1 MMLKY
6 VVFDFD
12 GTLVDS
18 QDIFVPIYNQLAEK
32 HGYKTVKEEDIE
44 PLRKLSVPERCRK
57 LHVPLYKLPIL
68 ALEFY
73 KLYQPAIKDL
83 VLFYGMKE
91 VLDELH
97 EKGYGIAVISS
108 NSEEHIR
115 AFLHNNRIENIQE
128 VFCSKNLFGKDKI
141 IKKFLKEKK
150 LTEADMLY
158 VGDEQRD
165 IVACKKAGVNVIW
178 VGWGYDVLET
188 VKEDF
193 PDYMVNTPNEIL
205 HVVASVY

>member
-1 MMLKY
+1 
-6 VVFDFD
+6 
-12 GTLVDS
+12 
-18 QDIFVPIYNQLAEK
+18 
-32 HGYKTVKEEDIE
+32 EE
-44 PLRKLSVPERCRK
+44 V
-57 LHVPLYKLPIL
+57 Y
-68 ALEFY
+68 
-73 KLYQPAIKDL
+73 
-83 VLFYGMKE
+83 
-91 VLDELH
+91 
-97 EKGYGIAVISS
+97 
-108 NSEEHIR
+108 
-115 AFLHNNRIENIQE
+115 
-128 VFCSKNLFGKDKI
+128 CSKNLFGKDKI

-188 VKEDF
+188 VKEDS

>member
-1 MMLKY
+1 MLKY

-18 QDIFVPIYNQLAEK
+18 QDIFVPMYNQIAEK
-32 HGYKTVKEEDIE
+32 HGYKRVKEEDVE
-44 PLRKLSVPERCRK
+44 PLRKLSITKRCK
-57 LHVPLYKLPIL
+57 QLHVPMYKLPFL
-68 ALEFY
+68 AVEFY

-83 VLFYGMKE
+83 VLFNGMKE

-97 EKGYGIAVISS
+97 RKGYEIAIISS
-108 NSEEHIR
+108 NSEEHIKT
-115 AFLHNNRIENIQE
+115 FLHKNRIGNIE
-128 VFCSKNLFGKDKI
+128 DVFCSKNLFGKDKV
-141 IKKFLKEKK
+141 IKKFLKEKN

-165 IVACKKAGVNVIW
+165 IVACKKIGVNVIW
-178 VGWGYDVLET
+178 VGWGYDVMET
-188 VKEDF
+188 VKEDS

-205 HVVASVY
+205 HVVESIY